1 MTTQTNVQQARPRH
15 TPRRRRDRQKQRRRW
30 LWGVVLLAIVSV
42 AAAIW
47 VFFLNPDE
55 TISTDV
61 AGPQTVAVFPQLY
74 RETVSGTGTLE
85 PARSLELSFDVSGT
99 VINLAEVGQLVT
111 AGEVIAQLDP
121 TSFERSVRDAQFALE
136 QVQSRRQSTASNQSD
151 SQVNLQES
159 IRSAELSVQD
169 AQRELTRAQDDLSLK
184 QQLEAVGGESVENVK
199 LAQDA
204 YDLALDN
211 VSRAQLNLETLRA
224 SQGLQADANIQD
236 LRDADLSI
244 QAAQLNLEDV
254 QDELTSTSLRAPFDG
269 MIASLSVSEGS
280 TVSDNATVLTL
291 IDSNQVKLEAQID
304 ETEISRVSLGL
315 PAEVELD
322 AVSEQLFTGEVTT
335 ISPVAR
341 LVSNI
346 PIFDVIITLDN
357 SAGLMRPGMTAEAE
371 VLIQEV
377 ENTFSVP
384 SNALQNVRNRSYV
397 QSLDETGELTLQPV
411 QAVTTVSLNTIV
423 QGNLA
428 PGTEILLPEAVAEDT
443 PPQTTNNEGGGFSL
457 PFLGGGGGGRR

>member
-1 MTTQTNVQQARPRH
+1 MTTQTNTRQA
-15 TPRRRRDRQKQRRRW
+15 TTRRRRDRQKRSRRW
-30 LWGVVLLAIVSV
+30 LWVVVLLTTVSV
-42 AAAIW
+42 AVAIW
-47 VFFLNPDE
+47 YFLLNASE

-85 PARSLELSFDVSGT
+85 PARSLDLSFDASGT
-99 VINLAEVGQLVT
+99 VINLAEVGQTVS

-136 QVQSRRQSTASNQSD
+136 QAQSRRQSTASSQSD
-151 SQVNLQES
+151 SQVSLQES
-159 IRSAELSVQD
+159 IRGAELSVQD
-169 AQRELTRAQDDLSLK
+169 AQRELARTQDDLSLK
-184 QQLEAVGGESVENVK
+184 QQLEAVGGESVENIK

-224 SQGLQADANIQD
+224 SQGLQADANVQD
-236 LRDADLSI
+236 LRDSDLSI

-254 QDELTSTSLRAPFDG
+254 QDELAATSLRAPFDG
-269 MIASLSVSEGS
+269 MIASLSVSEGN

-291 IDSNQVKLEAQID
+291 IDSSQVKLEAEID

-315 PAEVELD
+315 AAEVELD

-346 PIFDVIITLDN
+346 PIFDVTITLDN

-377 ENTFSVP
+377 ESTFSVP
-384 SNALQNVRNRSYV
+384 SNALQHVRNRSYV
-397 QSLDETGELTLQPV
+397 QSLDEAGEPALQPV
-411 QAVTTVSLNTIV
+411 QVVATVGLNTIV
-423 QGNLA
+423 QGNLV
-428 PGTEILLPEAVAEDT
+428 PGTDILLPEPAADAT
-443 PPQTTNNEGGGFSL
+443 SQATSNEGGGLSL